1 MTQLLRSLLRMQIGL
16 LRVCTVATEAR
27 GSGEVTGDTIAAKL
41 PARVTTLRVYRKKE
55 VARGLRPVLQRHP
68 TMRRLLS
75 NR

>member
-41 PARVTTLRVYRKKE
+41 PARVTMLRVDRKKRMLE
-55 VARGLRPVLQRHP
+55 VYVRCCKSSIQ
-68 TMRRLLS
+68 
-75 NR
+75 